1 MSAMRPRILLVE
13 PQFVLRRTM
22 VMVARDLGMVDFQE
36 ASSVGRARALLATD
50 AYEGVVLD
58 LQEGPQA
65 LELLS
70 ELRQGRFATPRDT
83 RVVVLAGGGSQ
94 VDTER
99 LQGLGV
105 ARVLGKPVRISDVA
119 EVVWQAANDTSKRLR
134 FAAGAEVV
142 KFLIFYLARS
152 MPLIYLGQC
161 MQFFQFAVYAPATVY
176 YVAAALPERDQLK
189 GQSLIYVAGSGL
201 GGALGNLLGGRL
213 LDRSGIQAA
222 LLLGTVSAAAS
233 LLTFCLSTREDSR

>member
-1 MSAMRPRILLVE
+1 MSAMLPRILLVE

-99 LQGLGV
+99 LHGLGV
-105 ARVLGKPVRISDVA
+105 ARVLGKPVHISELLDAVA
-119 EVVWQAANDTSKRLR
+119 GVQEE
-134 FAAGAEVV
+134 G
-142 KFLIFYLARS
+142 
-152 MPLIYLGQC
+152 
-161 MQFFQFAVYAPATVY
+161 APA
-176 YVAAALPERDQLK
+176 A
-189 GQSLIYVAGSGL
+189 
-201 GGALGNLLGGRL
+201 
-213 LDRSGIQAA
+213 
-222 LLLGTVSAAAS
+222 
-233 LLTFCLSTREDSR
+233 

>member
-1 MSAMRPRILLVE
+1 MSAMLPRILLVE

-83 RVVVLAGGGSQ
+83 WVVVLAGGGSP

-99 LQGLGV
+99 LQGPGV
-105 ARVLGKPVRISDVA
+105 ARVLGKPVRISELLDA
-119 EVVWQAANDTSKRLR
+119 VVGVQEE
-134 FAAGAEVV
+134 G
-142 KFLIFYLARS
+142 
-152 MPLIYLGQC
+152 
-161 MQFFQFAVYAPATVY
+161 APA
-176 YVAAALPERDQLK
+176 A
-189 GQSLIYVAGSGL
+189 
-201 GGALGNLLGGRL
+201 
-213 LDRSGIQAA
+213 
-222 LLLGTVSAAAS
+222 
-233 LLTFCLSTREDSR
+233 